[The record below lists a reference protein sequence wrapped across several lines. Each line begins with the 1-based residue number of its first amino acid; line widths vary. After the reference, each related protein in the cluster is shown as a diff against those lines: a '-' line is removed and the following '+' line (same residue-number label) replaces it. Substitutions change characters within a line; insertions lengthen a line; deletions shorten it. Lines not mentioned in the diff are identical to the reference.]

1 MSRLFDRSIAT
12 VVVPA
17 AIHIRPTRRASAW
30 HYGVSVDL
38 IAEPFSGHHATQRL
52 SNLAERYELQ
62 CDLIRSSPDSTS
74 PATFGYLGEV
84 HKLELI
90 YAVRRYVMT

>member
-38 IAEPFSGHHATQRL
+38 IGRAFLGPP
-52 SNLAERYELQ
+52 RY
-62 CDLIRSSPDSTS
+62 ST
-74 PATFGYLGEV
+74 TV
-84 HKLELI
+84 
-90 YAVRRYVMT
+90 